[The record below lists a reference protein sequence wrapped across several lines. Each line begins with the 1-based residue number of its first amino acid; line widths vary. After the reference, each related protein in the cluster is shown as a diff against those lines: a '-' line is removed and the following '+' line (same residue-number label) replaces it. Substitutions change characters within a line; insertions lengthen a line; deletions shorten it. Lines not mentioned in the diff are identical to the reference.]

1 MNGERQ
7 NKPLRSLPQAP
18 NSIQKGIPL
27 KLLLNREAI
36 ECLAQNILCVHKAF
50 PADEF
55 CQHALDGLEPLEL
68 MQRAQHIAKSL
79 QRFLPGNYAEA
90 VSILVESFTPAETEV
105 GSLGLAG
112 DEQADLSVHGGLSKA
127 VYALP
132 SEHLTWWQ
140 AQRQTQGATMFV
152 EELAPGY
159 LGENLSLQG
168 LLEEHIFIGDS
179 LDFGD
184 VVLRVTQPREPCGKF
199 NAVMGYTHAAKDMVQ
214 SGRCGF
220 YLAVDR
226 PGRLQAGARFE
237 VISGPQSISVAQA
250 LKHKAWK
257 HLR

>member
-1 MNGERQ
+1 MVGGR
-7 NKPLRSLPQAP
+7 
-18 NSIQKGIPL
+18 
-27 KLLLNREAI
+27 KLMSAI
-36 ECLAQNILCVHKAF
+36 GKTPVQ
-50 PADEF
+50 
-55 CQHALDGLEPLEL
+55 G
-68 MQRAQHIAKSL
+68 S
-79 QRFLPGNYAEA
+79 
-90 VSILVESFTPAETEV
+90 VSV
-105 GSLGLAG
+105 GPLGLAG

-140 AQRQTQGATMFV
+140 AQRQSHGATMFV

-168 LLEEHIFIGDS
+168 LLEEDLFIGDS
-179 LDFGD
+179 LDFGE

-199 NAVMGYTHAAKDMVQ
+199 NAVMGYTQAAKDMVQ

-226 PGRLQAGARFE
+226 PGRLQAGARFD
-237 VISGPQSISVAQA
+237 VIAGPRSISVAQA
-250 LKHKAWK
+250 LRHKAWK